1 MNKASFEKLL
11 EPLNNF
17 WQGLDKKK
25 KIYFAASVSL
35 VILIIFVS
43 VAMAS
48 KKEYDVLYN
57 NLDPKEAGEIVN
69 LLKEQNVG
77 VDTRGEGT
85 ILVPKKEL
93 DSIRMML
100 ASEGYP
106 KSTLNYDVFQNS
118 TGFGTTDFEK
128 QKYMQFQI
136 QERLQNSIKTLEVVE
151 DAIVTIHIPD
161 NNIYVLQKDK
171 QNASASVIL
180 KLKDRDGLSR
190 QQIKGIQGLIA
201 KSVPGLTEE
210 NIFMID
216 SMGNS
221 LKTNAGGETEVA
233 GTKLDLENSVSERLR
248 QQVLSLLEPVFGYG
262 NVTAAVRVVLDFD
275 KQTTESVTYAPVG
288 DNDEGIAI
296 SSSYESEESVSAGS
310 SGNVGQDPNG
320 GAPQYMQQGESGNEY
335 KKVNKTTNYEVNQ
348 KRDTIQKA
356 EGKIEDIFVSVLI
369 DESNLPKGLN
379 IENSIAKVNDIVSGA
394 VGVDKSKV
402 TVQSMEFSESN
413 RISSMFDEIQKSSA
427 RTGRDRLLRNAVIF
441 AVLALALLFV
451 LLYLIKKHRA
461 STVPVIDEVI
471 DDYSMKDYDF
481 SVNKSEKREF
491 IERSIEKNPELIA
504 QLLRNWLNEEVL

>member
-1 MNKASFEKLL
+1 M
-11 EPLNNF
+11 
-17 WQGLDKKK
+17 
-25 KIYFAASVSL
+25 
-35 VILIIFVS
+35 
-43 VAMAS
+43 
-48 KKEYDVLYN
+48 
-57 NLDPKEAGEIVN
+57 
-69 LLKEQNVG
+69 LKEQNVG

-335 KKVNKTTNYEVNQ
+335 KGQ
-348 KRDTIQKA
+348 
-356 EGKIEDIFVSVLI
+356 
-369 DESNLPKGLN
+369 
-379 IENSIAKVNDIVSGA
+379 
-394 VGVDKSKV
+394 
-402 TVQSMEFSESN
+402 
-413 RISSMFDEIQKSSA
+413 
-427 RTGRDRLLRNAVIF
+427 
-441 AVLALALLFV
+441 
-451 LLYLIKKHRA
+451 
-461 STVPVIDEVI
+461 
-471 DDYSMKDYDF
+471 
-481 SVNKSEKREF
+481 
-491 IERSIEKNPELIA
+491 
-504 QLLRNWLNEEVL
+504 